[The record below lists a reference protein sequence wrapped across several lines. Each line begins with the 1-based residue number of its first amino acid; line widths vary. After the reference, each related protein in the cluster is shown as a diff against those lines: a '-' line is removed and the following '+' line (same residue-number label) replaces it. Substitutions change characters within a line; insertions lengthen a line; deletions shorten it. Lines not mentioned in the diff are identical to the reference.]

1 MKQVWDDNLNKYV
14 DVPEYKMV
22 ITLDIPDEV
31 VSENNIPGWT
41 YHSVKMSKVTLDY
54 PSKER
59 RDEAY
64 ESTMDNFSRRDIV
77 HLVELQ
83 DRAIITSH
91 IVMIEK
97 VDG

>member
-1 MKQVWDDNLNKYV
+1 MVSDDTFSERTYH
-14 DVPEYKMV
+14 DVRMRK
-22 ITLDIPDEV
+22 ITL
-31 VSENNIPGWT
+31 T
-41 YHSVKMSKVTLDY
+41 Y

-83 DRAIITSH
+83 DRAIMTSH